1 MRLYE
6 IFPDIKN
13 VMGDALDAIT
23 KRADQSIKT
32 GQIQKKQA
40 SISKTRDTLAKKQ
53 KQLTDLNSCQ

>member
-6 IFPDIKN
+6 IFPDLKN

-23 KRADQSIKT
+23 KRADQSIKN

-40 SISKTRDTLAKKQ
+40 SISKTKDTLAKKQ
-53 KQLTDLNSCQ
+53 KQLTDLNSGQ